1 MGELMLNEDAKGSLE
16 FLFVGFLSRSMNAD
30 CAVGTGCIVEASLGQ
45 GVVSPAIAVELDE
58 VSTVS
63 LCESPNNVVGGLHI

>member
-1 MGELMLNEDAKGSLE
+1 
-16 FLFVGFLSRSMNAD
+16 
-30 CAVGTGCIVEASLGQ
+30 
-45 GVVSPAIAVELDE
+45 VSPAIAVELDE